1 LPLKAIG
8 GINALGGQRD
18 RVTKAQSHFTL
29 CVVSALCLCA
39 FASLCLHRRAKS
51 KLKSSSEEKGSPPI
65 TQGGQQKALQDLEN
79 RIKPLS
85 LQKSTDKISYFKIL
99 SHPNNNIQDRRIP

>member
-1 LPLKAIG
+1 
-8 GINALGGQRD
+8 
-18 RVTKAQSHFTL
+18 VTKAQSHFTL

-39 FASLCLHRRAKS
+39 FATLCLHRRAKS
-51 KLKSSSEEKGSPPI
+51 ELKTSPKSEGSPPI
-65 TQGGQQKALQDLEN
+65 TQGGQQKALQDLQN

-99 SHPNNNIQDRRIP
+99 SHPNNNVQERRIP